1 MFKSLLTLSLITL
14 SSALALAAKTGVQLY
29 DMYKVEQV
37 YLMTSEEVREL
48 KAELAEEKRVFNKA
62 FSTVKAKWTK
72 DQTAALKAGNK
83 DYPKFPT
90 KAFIWVRTAKF
101 KTFATDDAANDWFA
115 KQKAR
120 VSSAMAAQAE
130 ANMNAIKAAKS
141 GVTAGYKSRDDR
153 KERKRADKTEM
164 SNAAKE
170 KAGEY
175 IELEMATLLKYN
187 RPVPRHFVYDPVA
200 GADKNVQKDMDKQD
214 AALKLYRERK
224 AAGEEAGNAATPST
238 TATTPA
244 ATK

>member
-1 MFKSLLTLSLITL
+1 MFKSLVLFALVGL
-14 SSALALAAKTGVQLY
+14 SSSVALAAKTGVQLY

-48 KAELAEEKRVFNKA
+48 KAELAEEKRFFNQA
-62 FSTVKAKWTK
+62 FNAVKKKWTK
-72 DQTAALKAGNK
+72 DQTTALKAGNK

-101 KTFATDDAANDWFA
+101 KTFTTDDAANEWFA
-115 KQKAR
+115 KQKSR
-120 VSSAMAAQAE
+120 VNNEMAAKAD
-130 ANMNAIKAAKS
+130 ANMKAIKAAKS

-153 KERKRADKTEM
+153 KERKRADKAEM
-164 SNAAKE
+164 ANAAKE

-175 IELEMATLLKYN
+175 IEIELAALLKFN
-187 RPVPRHFVYDPVA
+187 RPVPRHFIYDPVA

-224 AAGEEAGNAATPST
+224 AAGEEAD
-238 TATTPA
+238 PA
-244 ATK
+244 ATTSTPASTTK